1 MSIGRKFGTVIRG
14 LILSYG
20 ITGLLLAILA
30 FVVYKFQL
38 TEKVTDVAIIAIYV
52 IVTFLGAFV
61 VGKRVK
67 EHKFLWGF
75 LLGFLY
81 ILIISVVALA
91 LGQIFSV
98 TSTASITT
106 IALCIGGGL
115 LGGMLS
121 YVY

>member
-121 YVY
+121 

>member
-1 MSIGRKFGTVIRG
+1 MSVSRKFGTVVKG
-14 LILSYG
+14 LMVSYA
-20 ITGLLLAILA
+20 ITGLLLAVLA
-30 FVVYKFQL
+30 FLVYKFKL
-38 TEKVTDVAIIAIYV
+38 TENVTDVAIIAIYV
-52 IVTFLGAFV
+52 LVTFLGAFI

-67 EHKFLWGF
+67 EQKFLWGF

-81 ILIISVVALA
+81 ILIITIVAFA
-91 LGQIFSV
+91 LGQIFAV

-121 YVY
+121 